1 MLLKKYDEACQ
12 ILLGDNTFDHDF
24 KFSTN
29 ASLVID
35 EAIVME
41 LQKLIEMA
49 W

>member
-1 MLLKKYDEACQ
+1 MTKLAKFCSET
-12 ILLGDNTFDHDF
+12 IPFDHDF

-29 ASLVID
+29 VGLVID
-35 EAIVME
+35 EEIVME